1 MIIDLEKID
10 EEQKKNVEIAN
21 DLTKER
27 FKELCE
33 MELQKQVLYDKTYC
47 KMIDKEDD
55 RKVNNNIRLVFNSTG
70 DRELQTYPLPNL
82 TEDYKKKL
90 YYVKQMRLLQK
101 MEEYKRRNENT
112 KPLLNQDE
120 ITCKQESYI
129 LNRTAAKPIVT
140 EQEVILA
147 AEGVEKMSE
156 ADKAA
161 LLAEEKS
168 RNSVVKYRLQRN
180 PYEEINK
187 KGGDDA
193 DQMIKGPEEQIYK
206 DDLQMEYRTIIDYK
220 DPPDLEFKPI
230 NEISSYLL
238 LYSPFEL
245 YTNVRI
251 RNQIILLLDV
261 IHEYKRTFNA
271 EYFIYIKERNQLL
284 EKFNT
289 NKSAIEAI
297 KEILTDVPIQDYNYA
312 MNPHEDNEWIDKFSE
327 KDITIPHYYSKE
339 EKEKMEQEK
348 KAEEERLKALQGDTM
363 QMRGL
368 KHMIDNRV
376 KKKKENE
383 TEQQLVREPWMN
395 KRREEMTDEQA
406 KIFLEFQK
414 KEMELREQKEKI
426 RSQNLTK
433 LNFHKS
439 EIENNQIDLDMK
451 FAKILRK
458 KLHYDS
464 IICEQEIYILSLM
477 NLLNKREAIKK
488 EKEKCQVQLTEAEEE
503 EQKLKNQKEL
513 FENSV
518 DRLRQIYN
526 VNEDKAGLGKEGP
539 KLPINANDEF
549 LQKIRNDPYYS
560 YEKTRLENIRHYG
573 DKDYKE
579 VQINPEAKDQNK
591 QLENKRINDL
601 KYYCDYKMK
610 QFTRHKN
617 YINNKY
623 SKLQQKCSEYS
634 NIFSKTENLMKKL
647 KLNFSL
653 MIKMKRGQDEVTDD
667 VFMEKEEKPE
677 EQNVENE
684 ALDENMEGNEE
695 EQQENII
702 PEEENVVNQEELD
715 KQQEEQQIY
724 DFLKRTSGVPVE
736 NSMLI
741 DRELINDLN
750 KELQKYYRMKMES
763 ERTNKDHTQMKQYIT
778 LENELLQVLTM
789 DITLKMKYLKL
800 TRVTKKIQEV
810 VTGKEEINQAQIA
823 KLYEDKK
830 RNLEENTSKRIA
842 TLDKKY
848 REINNDIKKK
858 VEENHAFNI
867 KLNYLKDDVVKTQQI
882 IDLDEDVERSD
893 EIGYGPGEEHKPGGV
908 PNKSLEIAEVS
919 KLKSIVKNYYE
930 EIEYLR
936 AELDKLR
943 ARTFPSF
950 LQKPDNVIYPDEK

>member
-1 MIIDLEKID
+1 M
-10 EEQKKNVEIAN
+10 N
-21 DLTKER
+21 
-27 FKELCE
+27 
-33 MELQKQVLYDKTYC
+33 
-47 KMIDKEDD
+47 
-55 RKVNNNIRLVFNSTG
+55 
-70 DRELQTYPLPNL
+70 
-82 TEDYKKKL
+82 
-90 YYVKQMRLLQK
+90 
-101 MEEYKRRNENT
+101 
-112 KPLLNQDE
+112 
-120 ITCKQESYI
+120 
-129 LNRTAAKPIVT
+129 
-140 EQEVILA
+140 
-147 AEGVEKMSE
+147 
-156 ADKAA
+156 
-161 LLAEEKS
+161 
-168 RNSVVKYRLQRN
+168 
-180 PYEEINK
+180 
-187 KGGDDA
+187 A

-261 IHEYKRTFNA
+261 IHEYKKTFNS
-271 EYFIYIKERNQLL
+271 EYFVYIKERNQLL

-348 KAEEERLKALQGDTM
+348 RAEEERLKALQGDTL

-464 IICEQEIYILSLM
+464 VICEQEIYILSLM
-477 NLLNKREAIKK
+477 SLLNRREAIKK
-488 EKEKCQVQLTEAEEE
+488 EKKKSETQLKETNDEEE
-503 EQKLKNQKEL
+503 KLIIQNEHFDNSIKRIKE
-513 FENSV
+513 
-518 DRLRQIYN
+518 IYSGGD
-526 VNEDKAGLGKEGP
+526 DKAGAAKEGP
-539 KLPINANDEF
+539 KMPINSNDEF

-560 YEKTRLENIRHYG
+560 FEKTRLENIRHYG
-573 DKDYKE
+573 DKEYKE

-601 KYYCDYKMK
+601 KYYCDYKKK
-610 QFTRHKN
+610 QFDRHKN
-617 YINNKY
+617 YINNQLLNIHNKSQEY
-623 SKLQQKCSEYS
+623 THIFDDTLKLME
-634 NIFSKTENLMKKL
+634 KL

-667 VFMEKEEKPE
+667 VFMEREEKAE
-677 EQNVENE
+677 EPALDNE
-684 ALDENMEGNEE
+684 GLDENMEGNEE

-702 PEEENVVNQEELD
+702 PEQEEVINQEELIQ
-715 KQQEEQQIY
+715 KQQEMEIY
-724 DFLKRTSGVPVE
+724 ESLKRTSGVPVE

-741 DRELINDLN
+741 DRDLINDLN
-750 KELQKYYRMKMES
+750 NELQKYYQMKMES
-763 ERTNKDHTQMKQYIT
+763 ERTNKDHTQMKQYLT

-858 VEENHAFNI
+858 VEENHQFNI

-893 EIGYGPGEEHKPGGV
+893 ELGFAGGEEHKGGV
-908 PNKSLEIAEVS
+908 SNKSLEIAEVS